1 MANSRNPLLFLPYL
15 SFLIPLNITLFGN
28 GMGAAMQWVLFRYK
42 QVPGTDVSLVS
53 FSGDLSLLI
62 AGTLSDR
69 SALVILIWL
78 SAVCI
83 LTGSFL
89 LTLLGLPARNRKY
102 TKGAAVAF
110 IASGLLFLSSDIVQ
124 YGLTFQGPYGSCIPV
139 GIVFI
144 LLAGWWVYR
153 YNPPPETVTRPAAN
167 LSSDKPVR
175 IFSITLSGIDRSVL
189 KKDLIILVFVS
200 FCVKMLVLSAALS
213 TLQLILTGDMTRYYW
228 YAHSIILG
236 KLPYI
241 NFYAEYPQFF
251 FIPIVLAILPLGG
264 NPDFTGYLFSFGAMT
279 LVFDLATLVC
289 VYILAAKFFGQE
301 KAFLSGLLYVTAL
314 STAFFIPI
322 VYDIIP
328 TFFLVFSL
336 CCFIYGKETT
346 SCISTAVG
354 FLLKWFPF
362 VCFPFFYLSI
372 LKNREDLRSFRAG
385 VIATAF
391 LVAVCFVPFIVI
403 DSEKFFRTYMFHIV
417 RLPEAHSFVYYLDA
431 VFAFLTSLQPVSKIS
446 LLLMILAECLLI
458 YWYYRHLDG
467 TALTLTYALFLSVFI
482 FILFNK
488 ILATYYIVW
497 TTPFLALLLVSSRW
511 RILLFYAVQIIMY
524 LETPVLLR
532 IVYTPYK
539 YYSVIENS
547 LPSVSFV
554 FYTVKFAIFF
564 ILLYIIVRDL
574 RNIQDSG
581 ACSRVPE

>member
-1 MANSRNPLLFLPYL
+1 MANSRNPLLLLPYL

-28 GMGAAMQWVLFRYK
+28 GMGAAIQWALFRYK
-42 QVPGTDVSLVS
+42 QVPGSDISLVS
-53 FSGDLSLLI
+53 FTGDLSLLI

-69 SALVILIWL
+69 CALVTLIWF
-78 SAVCI
+78 SAICF

-102 TKGAAVAF
+102 TKEAAVAF
-110 IASGLLFLSSDIVQ
+110 IASGLLFLFSDIVQ
-124 YGLTFQGPYGSCIPV
+124 YGPTFQGPYGSCIPV
-139 GIVFI
+139 GIVFV
-144 LLAGWWVYR
+144 LLAGWWAYR
-153 YNPPPETVTRPAAN
+153 YNPPPETVTGLAAN
-167 LSSDKPVR
+167 LPSDKPVR
-175 IFSITLSGIDRSVL
+175 IFSITLSGINRSVL
-189 KKDLIILVFVS
+189 KKDLIILVFIS
-200 FCVKMLVLSAALS
+200 FSVKMLVLSAALS
-213 TLQLILTGDMTRYYW
+213 TLQIILTGDMTLYYW

-241 NFYAEYPQFF
+241 NFFAEYPQFF
-251 FIPIVLAILPLGG
+251 FIPVVVAILPLWG
-264 NPDFTGYLFSFGAMT
+264 NPNFTGYLFSFGAMT
-279 LVFDLATLVC
+279 LVFDLATLIC

-346 SCISTAVG
+346 ACISTAVG

-372 LKNREDLRSFRAG
+372 LKNKGDLRGFRTG

-391 LVAVCFVPFIVI
+391 LIAACFVPFIVI
-403 DSEKFFRTYMFHIV
+403 DSEKFFRTYAFHIV
-417 RLPEAHSFVYYLDA
+417 RLPEGHSLVYYLDA
-431 VFAFLTSLQPVSKIS
+431 VFAFLINLQPINKIS
-446 LLLMILAECLLI
+446 LLLVILAECLLM

-467 TALTLTYALFLSVFI
+467 SALTLTYALFLSVFI

-488 ILATYYIVW
+488 VLATYYIVW
-497 TTPFLALLLVSSRW
+497 TMPFLALLLARSRW
-511 RILLFYAVQIIMY
+511 HILLFYAVQIIMY

-564 ILLYIIVRDL
+564 LLLYVIVRDL
-574 RNIQDSG
+574 QKIQDSD
-581 ACSRVPE
+581 ACTRVPE